1 MRENLPNYFILTKSN
16 FILTKSN
23 FTYLKV
29 MGQHSW
35 LFINIRTLRE
45 YSYFTQVQFMLI
57 GWVLS

>member
-1 MRENLPNYFILTKSN
+1 MRENLSSYFILTR
-16 FILTKSN
+16 F
-23 FTYLKV
+23 LKV

-45 YSYFTQVQFMLI
+45 YSYFAQVQFMLI